1 MWSNMSALNRLA
13 IIAVV
18 LVLAFAGFQSCQ
30 ASRANER
37 AARAQ
42 AEYQEAAMT
51 ALGYETAFAAVKKGL
66 LAKDSVATELERA
79 LRASE
84 ARRIAR
90 VEVRVESRV
99 DTVLVAV
106 PGDDPDDESIAWDLN
121 RDPFYGRLVYT
132 PPRDLGVDLL
142 CAPRMEQYIVD
153 TPDGRLLIGVRPL
166 SPNTEV
172 SIDAFDATPYV
183 QPKRGLGIRHL
194 IGAAL
199 VGAVSWEIIR

>member
-1 MWSNMSALNRLA
+1 MWSNLSVWNRLA
-13 IIAVV
+13 IIAIA
-18 LVLAFAGFQSCQ
+18 LLLALSAFQSCQ

-42 AEYQEAAMT
+42 AEYQEAAMV
-51 ALGYETAFAAVKKGL
+51 ALGYETAFAAVSKGL
-66 LAKDSVATELERA
+66 LAKDSVAAELERS

-84 ARRIAR
+84 ARRVAR

-106 PGDDPDDESIAWDLN
+106 PGDDPDDESIIWALDH
-121 RDPFYGRLVYT
+121 DPFYGRLVYT
-132 PPRDLGVDLL
+132 PPLSLGVDMV
-142 CAPRMEQYIVD
+142 CAPRMEQYLVD

-166 SPNTEV
+166 SPRTTVE
-172 SIDAFDATPYV
+172 IDAFDATPYV
-183 QPKRGLGIRHL
+183 QPKRGLGFRHL

-199 VGAVSWEIIR
+199 VGAVGWEIIR

>member
-1 MWSNMSALNRLA
+1 MSALNRLA

-99 DTVLVAV
+99 DTVLVAT
-106 PGDDPDDESIAWDLN
+106 PGDDPDDESITWTLDH
-121 RDPFYGRLVYT
+121 DPFYGRLVYT
-132 PPRDLGVDLL
+132 PPLSLGVDMV

-166 SPNTEV
+166 SPNTTV
-172 SIDAFDATPYV
+172 NIDAFDATPYV
-183 QPKRGLGIRHL
+183 QPKRGLGFRHL

-199 VGAVSWEIIR
+199 VGAVGWEIIR